1 MSLFGFR
8 AYPTPIFKPVWPF
21 MVSGAIVFYG
31 INKLQGLLVATD
43 EYKKDPRNP
52 YAQSLLKEAH

>member
-8 AYPTPIFKPVWPF
+8 AYPTPILKPTWPF
-21 MVSGAIVFYG
+21 MVAGGIVFFG
-31 INKLQGLLVATD
+31 INKLQTILVAT
-43 EYKKDPRNP
+43 EESRKDPRNP